1 MERPLET
8 YTDSFGQTIEFIIPD
23 PHKKICIN
31 IHSNIAL
38 SAPPEMLMQICLCG
52 SGTVKCIV

>member
-1 MERPLET
+1 MTRPTET

-31 IHSNIAL
+31 ISGGAD
-38 SAPPEMLMQICLCG
+38 SAILLWMVIQYCEKHIPEEER
-52 SGTVKCIV
+52 